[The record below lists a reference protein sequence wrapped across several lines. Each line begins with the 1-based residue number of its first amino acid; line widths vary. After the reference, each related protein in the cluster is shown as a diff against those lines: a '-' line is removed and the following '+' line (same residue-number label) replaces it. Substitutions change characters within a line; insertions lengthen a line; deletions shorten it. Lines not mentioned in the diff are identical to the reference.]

1 MILEDQSG
9 NCAGNK
15 DGSCKCK
22 FRENY
27 LNLPKALGLQ
37 YNGYSSQ
44 MILCN
49 DIKISTNKCY
59 TANKKSHYNE
69 LLQKYK
75 EKPEDKF
82 L

>member
-27 LNLPKALGLQ
+27 LKLPKALGVTVQRLQ
-37 YNGYSSQ
+37 FSDDSMQ
-44 MILCN
+44 
-49 DIKISTNKCY
+49 
-59 TANKKSHYNE
+59 
-69 LLQKYK
+69 
-75 EKPEDKF
+75 
-82 L
+82 